1 MEYFWFVDAWSVEY
15 NFDALRIWDD
25 WTDGFVALPAGAAA
39 EVRLGAAGWLLAGA
53 GRDGGVQR
61 CKGC

>member
-25 WTDGFVALPAGAAA
+25 QTRYQHYPSIQALQGRYDSLP
-39 EVRLGAAGWLLAGA
+39 VHGWNE
-53 GRDGGVQR
+53 
-61 CKGC
+61 